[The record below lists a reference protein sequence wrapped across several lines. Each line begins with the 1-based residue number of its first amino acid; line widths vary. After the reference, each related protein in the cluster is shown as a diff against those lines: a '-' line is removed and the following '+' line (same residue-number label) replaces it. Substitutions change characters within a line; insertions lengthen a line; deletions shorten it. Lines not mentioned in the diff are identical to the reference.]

1 MLPPL
6 WICRHH
12 VDVALKQQ
20 RSGYAVAGQPGYEI
34 GAAMN
39 FVQDLVLD
47 AGVVQQGL
55 DVFDALDFVARRV
68 GGVET
73 HPPLSQGDGIQI
85 GRIGRG
91 IGGHGYSGQ

>member
-6 WICRHH
+6 WVCRHH
-12 VDVALKQQ
+12 VYVALKQQ

-34 GAAMN
+34 GAARS
-39 FVQDLVLD
+39 FGQDLVLD
-47 AGVVQQGL
+47 AGVVPRGL

-73 HPPLSQGDGIQI
+73 HQPLSQGD
-85 GRIGRG
+85 
-91 IGGHGYSGQ
+91 

>member
-1 MLPPL
+1 MP
-6 WICRHH
+6 
-12 VDVALKQQ
+12 
-20 RSGYAVAGQPGYEI
+20 SPGSRAMRL
-34 GAAMN
+34 GAARS
-39 FVQDLVLD
+39 FGQDLVLD

>member
-1 MLPPL
+1 M
-6 WICRHH
+6 
-12 VDVALKQQ
+12 ALKQQ

-39 FVQDLVLD
+39 FGHDLVLD

-55 DVFDALDFVARRV
+55 DVFDALDFVGRRV

-73 HPPLSQGDGIQI
+73 HPPRSQGDGIQI
-85 GRIGRG
+85 GGWKRNRWTRLFRPVKIEEFC
-91 IGGHGYSGQ
+91 